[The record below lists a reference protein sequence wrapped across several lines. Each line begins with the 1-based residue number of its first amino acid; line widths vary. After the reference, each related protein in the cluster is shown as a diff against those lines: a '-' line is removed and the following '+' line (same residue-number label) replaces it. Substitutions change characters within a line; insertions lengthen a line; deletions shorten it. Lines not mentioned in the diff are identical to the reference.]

1 MAKDRKESEKKRPTE
16 DVGGDPSFVEG
27 LRRRRKATERGDL
40 ENRNKAF
47 REGMGKKQSGDGTGG
62 AKEND

>member
-1 MAKDRKESEKKRPTE
+1 MAKDRKESEKRPAD
-16 DVGGDPSFVEG
+16 DVSDSGLIGG
-27 LRRRRKATERGDL
+27 LKARRKATERGDL

-62 AKEND
+62 AKEDD